1 MMNIRSVAGQM
12 FVLQVLIVLLL
23 VVAAVVALL
32 IQSRSDRYDAA
43 RDRSLAAAQAFAHSP
58 GLVDAMRGPDP
69 SAVLQPLT
77 EAARKDAHVD
87 FIVVTDRNG
96 IRYTHP
102 QPEQIGKQFV
112 GTIGP
117 SLNGAVTVEQVHGP
131 LGLEY
136 QVVVPVE
143 DADGSVVGI
152 VSSGM
157 KVANVSSAVNRQLP
171 VVLGAGTVALGLATA
186 GTALVGRRLLRQ
198 THGLGPEEMT
208 RMYEH
213 HDAVLHAVRE
223 GVVIVGGDGRV
234 RLANDEARRL
244 LDLPADVEGHAV
256 TGLGLAPRTAQLL
269 VAGRAVS
276 DEVLPV
282 GERLLAVN

>member
-1 MMNIRSVAGQM
+1 M

-23 VVAAVVALL
+23 VVVAVVALL
-32 IQSRSDRYDAA
+32 VQSRSDRFDAA
-43 RDRSLAAAQAFAHSP
+43 RDRSLAAAESFAHSP
-58 GLVDAMRGPDP
+58 GLVATIEGPNP

-77 EAARKDAHVD
+77 EAARKAANVD

-102 QPEQIGKQFV
+102 KPELIGQKFV

-117 SLNGAVTVEQVHGP
+117 SLEGKVTVEQVHGP
-131 LGLEY
+131 LGQEY
-136 QVVVPVE
+136 QVVAPVE
-143 DADGSVVGI
+143 DTSGAVVGI

-157 KVANVSSAVNRQLP
+157 KVANVSSAIDRQLP
-171 VVLGAGTVALGLATA
+171 VVLGAGAVALGVATA

-223 GVVIVGGDGRV
+223 GVVIVSGDGRIL
-234 RLANDEARRL
+234 LANDEARRL
-244 LDLPADVEGHAV
+244 LD
-256 TGLGLAPRTAQLL
+256 
-269 VAGRAVS
+269 
-276 DEVLPV
+276 
-282 GERLLAVN
+282 